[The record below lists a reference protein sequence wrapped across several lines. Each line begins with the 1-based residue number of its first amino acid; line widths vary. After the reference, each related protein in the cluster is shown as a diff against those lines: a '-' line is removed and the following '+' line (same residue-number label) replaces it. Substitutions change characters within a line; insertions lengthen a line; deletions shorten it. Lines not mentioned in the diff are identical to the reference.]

1 MVSLKNIEER
11 TEPENV
17 KKNTKNNHNTSGK
30 WGFLPEKKRGG
41 TTLFTPFQPAAH
53 RSFFT
58 FCAALSWSN

>member
-30 WGFLPEKKRGG
+30 WGFLPEKKGG
-41 TTLFTPFQPAAH
+41 GPHCLP
-53 RSFFT
+53 
-58 FCAALSWSN
+58 LSNPLPIEVSSHFVRL